1 MVVIHVSAFLLCFH
15 DADASSKSFRIAR
28 AVLRELPGAKAGE
41 ALTQATAKH
50 AKRSPCEKETDV
62 LFGACGC
69 GMALRYAS
77 SGHG

>member
-1 MVVIHVSAFLLCFH
+1 MCLPFSYAFMMRTEARSPLG
-15 DADASSKSFRIAR
+15 R
-28 AVLRELPGAKAGE
+28 AVLREQPGAKAGE

-50 AKRSPCEKETDV
+50 AKRSPCGKETDV
-62 LFGACGC
+62 LFGACGF